1 MSATTVYNPI
11 GWVNRMSK
19 TLPDPNTL
27 DWGNMSKAEFKR
39 MELAYELADEDNAPA
54 RRKPVKVVPLKTVP
68 LTEALAVA
76 YAAYRINNK
85 TYIKDIRRFEEKP
98 TQFPNKDLV
107 RYYWEKKNNTS
118 DAQWLP
124 SDFTMFEPTKEDYA
138 NVQEALKWM
147 KRYVMLGLG
156 ELDSFKADMVKE
168 LSQDEVPFK
177 GMGRIA
183 YAPEFIARDRHESE
197 LKKEIRVE
205 YRDSKHLGAEK
216 DTVEAVIAIL
226 DKRYSAQW
234 ESYNYTAV
242 TTEGNLVSFMN
253 KFPYDVGAMLRCK
266 AKVKAQTKNK
276 LFEANETRLNY
287 VKLYKV

>member
-1 MSATTVYNPI
+1 M
-11 GWVNRMSK
+11 

-39 MELAYELADEDNAPA
+39 MELAYELEHEDNAPA
-54 RRKPVKVVPLKTVP
+54 RRKPAKVVPLKTVP
-68 LTEALAVA
+68 ITEALAVA

-107 RYYWEKKNNTS
+107 RYYWEKKNKTS
-118 DAQWLP
+118 ESQWLP
-124 SDFTMFEPTKEDYA
+124 SDFEMFEPTEEDYA

-183 YAPEFIARDRHESE
+183 FAPEFIARDQHESG
-197 LKKEIRVE
+197 LKKTIRVE
-205 YRDSKHLGAEK
+205 YRDSQYLGTEK
-216 DTVEAVIAIL
+216 DSVEAVIAIL

>member
-1 MSATTVYNPI
+1 M
-11 GWVNRMSK
+11 
-19 TLPDPNTL
+19 
-27 DWGNMSKAEFKR
+27 FK
-39 MELAYELADEDNAPA
+39 E
-54 RRKPVKVVPLKTVP
+54 VKNGYVHKDAVPPKTVP

-76 YAAYRINNK
+76 YAAYRINNN
-85 TYIKDIRRFEEKP
+85 TYIKGTRRFSIEENK
-98 TQFPNKDLV
+98 TQFDNKSLV
-107 RYYWEKKNNTS
+107 RMYWEKKHNVAE
-118 DAQWLP
+118 AQWLP
-124 SDFTMFEPTKEDYA
+124 SDFEMFEPTEEDYA
-138 NVQEALKWM
+138 SVQEALKWM
-147 KRYVMLGLG
+147 KRYVMLVLG

-177 GMGRIA
+177 GGTGRIA
-183 YAPEFIARDRHESE
+183 FAPEFIKRDRHESE

-205 YRDSKHLGAEK
+205 YRDSQHLGAEK
-216 DTVEAVIAIL
+216 DSVEAVIAIL

-242 TTEGNLVSFMN
+242 TTEGNLVSFMD
-253 KFPYDVGAMLRCK
+253 KFAYDVGAMLRCK